1 MYIIR
6 LKDCKSVNVFVYN
19 DQKLLCTINALYI
32 VCCWKKNWGV
42 QIFFKNIPLY
52 TYQTG
57 FSKRIMPLKKK
68 NIYGITFYTE
78 ILKRKVDLGDFIFFI
93 SEKTYKS
100 TLQLKISV

>member
-6 LKDCKSVNVFVYN
+6 LKDCKSVNMFVYN
-19 DQKLLCTINALYI
+19 DQKLLCTIN
-32 VCCWKKNWGV
+32 VCCWKKIIWGRR
-42 QIFFKNIPLY
+42 FFSKHR
-52 TYQTG
+52 YQTG

-78 ILKRKVDLGDFIFFI
+78 ILKRKVDLGDFIFI

>member
-1 MYIIR
+1 MYD
-6 LKDCKSVNVFVYN
+6 KCFVYSLLLKK
-19 DQKLLCTINALYI
+19 KLGA
-32 VCCWKKNWGV
+32 
-42 QIFFKNIPLY
+42 QIFLKNIPLY

-78 ILKRKVDLGDFIFFI
+78 ILKRKVDLGDFIFI

-100 TLQLKISV
+100 TLQLKISVQKVFSFVIENKRFSSSYLNQ